1 MSKKNGGTNYG
12 ATVDKLLKADLQSG
26 ADFARELREIDRL
39 SAEERIEQL
48 LIHYRLSIKM
58 GDARRLDESKLIEL
72 ASSTEF
78 QRAEINFVKGMV
90 LIHKE
95 EHKAAAAAMTLASA
109 HYEKAL
115 DFEKSLLSR
124 FNAMLSLANGGEIS
138 AQEELNL
145 CNEIFY
151 AAQEKSVKR
160 IQGLSLRQ
168 KSYNYYGQEKYLV
181 AIAEIEKALPLIE
194 ESCPVSDHH
203 LALVHAADCAL
214 SSGDSVKAALYLEY
228 IPQEPDQR
236 VVFPLH
242 YIKARILNEK
252 LDLSLYPDTHPHW
265 RLRFEKHAQGPTADA
280 TEIALW
286 NQKTS
291 SLILKKRPLGKI
303 KSQSLEGQFLGHL
316 IAGPKSKELLSELI
330 WQDQASIESLDD
342 RFFRLKTR
350 IAQKLG
356 DILHFDGR
364 KYSLKITIKKI

>member
-1 MSKKNGGTNYG
+1 MSKKTYGT
-12 ATVDKLLKADLQSG
+12 TVDKILKADLQSG
-26 ADFARELREIDRL
+26 ADFARELREIERL

-58 GDARRLDESKLIEL
+58 GDARRLDETKLVEL
-72 ASSTEF
+72 KNSTEF

-95 EHKAAAAAMTLASA
+95 EHKLAATAMNLASE

-115 DFEKSLLSR
+115 DFEKALLSR
-124 FNAMLSLANGGEIS
+124 FNAMLSLSNGAEIS
-138 AQEELNL
+138 TQQELNL
-145 CNEIFY
+145 CNELYY
-151 AAQEKSVKR
+151 AAQEKGAKR
-160 IQGLSLRQ
+160 IQALSLRQ

-181 AIAEIEKALPLIE
+181 ALAEIEKALPLIE

-214 SSGDSVKAALYLEY
+214 SSGDKAKAYLYLEY

-236 VVFPLH
+236 VVFPLD
-242 YIKARILNEK
+242 YIKARLKNET
-252 LDLSLYPDTHPHW
+252 LDLNLYQDTQPHW
-265 RLRFEKHAQGPTADA
+265 RLRFEKHAQDPAVVPQ
-280 TEIALW
+280 EIVLW

-303 KSQSLEGQFLGHL
+303 KSQSLEGQFLNHL
-316 IAGPKSKELLSELI
+316 ISGPKSKELLSELI
-330 WQDQASIESLDD
+330 WQDQASIESVDD
-342 RFFRLKTR
+342 RFFRLKSR
-350 IAQKLG
+350 ISQKLG

-364 KYSLKITIKKI
+364 KYALKILIKKI

>member
-1 MSKKNGGTNYG
+1 MSKKTYGT
-12 ATVDKLLKADLQSG
+12 TVDKILKADLQSG
-26 ADFARELREIDRL
+26 ADFARELREIERL
-39 SAEERIEQL
+39 SADERIEQL

-58 GDARRLDESKLIEL
+58 GDARRLDETKLVPL
-72 ASSTEF
+72 AQSSEF
-78 QRAEINFVKGMV
+78 QRAEIHFVIGMI

-95 EHKAAAAAMTLASA
+95 EHKAAAAAMGVASA

-124 FNAMLSLANGGEIS
+124 FNGMLSLSNGDEIS

-145 CNEIFY
+145 CNEIYY
-151 AAQEKSVKR
+151 AAQEKGIKR
-160 IQGLSLRQ
+160 LQALSLRQ

-181 AIAEIEKALPLIE
+181 ALAEIEKALALIE

-214 SSGDSVKAALYLEY
+214 SSGDKAKAALYLEY
-228 IPQEPDQR
+228 VPQEPDQR
-236 VVFPLH
+236 VVFPLQ
-242 YIKARILNEK
+242 YIKARLMGEK
-252 LDLSLYPDTHPHW
+252 LDLNLYQDISPHW
-265 RLRFEKHAQGPTADA
+265 RLRFEKHAQDPAVA
-280 TEIALW
+280 STEIALW
-286 NQKTS
+286 SQKTS

-303 KSQSLEGQFLGHL
+303 KSQSLEGQFLNHL

-330 WQDQASIESLDD
+330 WQDQASIESVDD
-342 RFFRLKTR
+342 RFFRLKSR
-350 IAQKLG
+350 ISQKLG

>member
-1 MSKKNGGTNYG
+1 MSKKNYGT
-12 ATVDKLLKADLQSG
+12 TVSKILKADLQSG
-26 ADFARELREIDRL
+26 ADFARELREIERL

-58 GDARRLDESKLIEL
+58 GDARRLDETKLVPL
-72 ASSTEF
+72 SSSSEF
-78 QRAEINFVKGMV
+78 QCAEIHFVKGMV

-95 EHKAAAAAMTLASA
+95 NHQAAAVAMNLASA
-109 HYEKAL
+109 HYEKAQ

-124 FNAMLSLANGGEIS
+124 FNAMLSLSNGDQLS

-145 CNEIFY
+145 CNELFY
-151 AAQEKSVKR
+151 AAQEKGAKR
-160 IQGLSLRQ
+160 IQALALRQ

-181 AIAEIEKALPLIE
+181 ALAEIEKALPLIE

-214 SSGDSVKAALYLEY
+214 SSGDQPKSALYLEY

-242 YIKARILNEK
+242 YIKARLRGEN
-252 LDLSLYPDTHPHW
+252 LDLNLYPDIPLHW
-265 RLRFEKHAQGPTADA
+265 RLRFGKHSQNPA
-280 TEIALW
+280 TSSAEMVLW
-286 NQKTS
+286 SQKTS

-303 KSQSLEGQFLGHL
+303 KFQSLEGQFLSHL
-316 IAGPKSKELLSELI
+316 MAGPKSKELLSELI
-330 WQDQASIESLDD
+330 WQDQASIESIDD
-342 RFFRLKTR
+342 RFFRLKSR
-350 IAQKLG
+350 ISQKLG

-364 KYSLKITIKKI
+364 KYSLKIKIEKV

>member
-1 MSKKNGGTNYG
+1 MSKKTYGT
-12 ATVDKLLKADLQSG
+12 TVDKILKADLQSG
-26 ADFARELREIDRL
+26 ADFARELREIERL
-39 SAEERIEQL
+39 SGEERIEQL

-58 GDARRLDESKLIEL
+58 GDARRLDETKLVPL
-72 ASSTEF
+72 TNSSEF

-95 EHKAAAAAMTLASA
+95 AHKAAAAAMNLASA

-115 DFEKSLLSR
+115 DYEKSLLSR
-124 FNAMLSLANGGEIS
+124 FNAMLSLSNGDELS

-145 CNEIFY
+145 CNELFY
-151 AAQEKSVKR
+151 AAQEKGAKR
-160 IQGLSLRQ
+160 IQALSLRQ

-181 AIAEIEKALPLIE
+181 ALAEIEKALPLIE
-194 ESCPVSDHH
+194 GSCPVSDHH

-214 SSGDSVKAALYLEY
+214 SSGDKAKAALYLEY
-228 IPQEPDQR
+228 IPLEPDQR
-236 VVFPLH
+236 VAFPLH
-242 YIKARILNEK
+242 YIKARLTNEVLN
-252 LDLSLYPDTHPHW
+252 LDLYHDIQPHW
-265 RLRFEKHAQGPTADA
+265 RLRFEKHAQDPAVET

-303 KSQSLEGQFLGHL
+303 KSQSLEGQFLNHL
-316 IAGPKSKELLSELI
+316 IGGPKSKELLSELI
-330 WQDQASIESLDD
+330 WQDQASIESVDD

-350 IAQKLG
+350 ISQKLG

-364 KYSLKITIKKI
+364 KYSLKIKIKKV